1 LLSNVQKYR
10 SNYKKKTVTPEPRSP
25 RLAAAPRMMSS
36 NSSKHWSADRTA
48 DLAALAVLASVAIIA
63 ALTFRAYGMGWDDYT
78 HAEYG
83 DLLLSLYGSGFRD
96 TRALSF
102 VNLYMYG
109 GGFDMLAALLAK
121 VLPFTLFE
129 TRRLAG
135 AVVGLLGLFIVWR
148 VARRVGGSKAGLF
161 ALVLLCISPL
171 YYGHMYMNP
180 KDAPFAVAM
189 ALLLLGLVRAF
200 EEYPRPQPATVAIF
214 AIGLGLSVG
223 TRVIGGISALY
234 AAAALLFV
242 CGIEMRAMG
251 ARVAAIRMGHF
262 ILALIPGLVLA
273 YCVMALIWPWS
284 VIAPLN
290 PFRATEYFSHF
301 FEKPW
306 KEMFDG
312 VAILV
317 PDMPRTYL
325 PTLFALKEP
334 EIVLLLSSV
343 GTAGALLAA
352 MRRGLPTSH
361 RATLLLIALA
371 AVLPVVV
378 TVIARPAMYN
388 GIRHFVFIVPPLAVL
403 GGLAGAWLW
412 QRLARFG
419 QPALA
424 GAALVAIA
432 GVSSP
437 IIEMVRLHPYQ
448 YTHFNHL
455 AGGVKAADD
464 HYMLDYW
471 GLAFKQAADELHAK
485 LTLGL
490 ESPAPRQRWRIAV
503 CGPHH
508 PASVELGPEFMTTYD
523 TKGADFALMLGEFY
537 CAEYKAPILV
547 EIKREGVV
555 YARVYDIRG
564 RSVSGVFVN

>member
-1 LLSNVQKYR
+1 
-10 SNYKKKTVTPEPRSP
+10 
-25 RLAAAPRMMSS
+25 MMPP

-48 DLAALAVLASVAIIA
+48 DVAAIAVLLIVAAIA
-63 ALTFRAYGMGWDDYT
+63 GLTFRDYGLGWDDYT

-102 VNLYMYG
+102 VNVYMYG

-121 VLPFTLFE
+121 ILPFDLFE

-135 AVVGLLGLFIVWR
+135 AAVGLVGLFVVWR
-148 VARRVGGSKAGLF
+148 VGRRIGGSTAGLL

-171 YYGHMYMNP
+171 YYGHMYMNV

-189 ALLLLGLVRAF
+189 ALLLLGLVRAL
-200 EEYPRPQPATVAIF
+200 EEYPRPVPATVAIF
-214 AIGLGLSVG
+214 AVGLGLSVG
-223 TRVIGGISALY
+223 TRVIGGISAFY
-234 AAAALLFV
+234 IAAALILV
-242 CGIEMRAMG
+242 GASEMRAVG
-251 ARVAAIRMGHF
+251 ARAATIRMRQF
-262 ILALIPGLVLA
+262 LVALIPGLVLA
-273 YCVMALIWPWS
+273 YCVMALAWPWS
-284 VIAPLN
+284 VTAPLN
-290 PFRATEYFSHF
+290 LFRAVEYFSHF

-317 PDMPRTYL
+317 PDMPRTYV

-334 EIVLLLSSV
+334 EIVLLLGAA
-343 GTAGALLAA
+343 GTAGALVAA
-352 MRRGLPTSH
+352 MRRGLPLSQ
-361 RATLLLIALA
+361 RATLLLVALA
-371 AVLPVVV
+371 AVLPVALTVV
-378 TVIARPAMYN
+378 ARPAMYN
-388 GIRHFVFIVPPLAVL
+388 GIRHFVFIMPPAAVL
-403 GGLAGAWLW
+403 GGLAGVWLW

-419 QPALA
+419 RPALA
-424 GAALVAIA
+424 GAAIVATA
-432 GVSSP
+432 AVASP
-437 IIEMVRLHPYQ
+437 IVEMVRLHPYQ

-455 AGGVKAADD
+455 VGGVKAADD

-485 LTLGL
+485 LTLAL
-490 ESPAPRQRWRIAV
+490 ESPAPRRHWRIAV
-503 CGPHH
+503 CGPHN
-508 PASVELGPEFMTTYD
+508 PAKVELGPEFTTTYD

-547 EIKREGVV
+547 EIEREGVV

-564 RSVSGVFVN
+564 RTVSGVFVK

>member
-1 LLSNVQKYR
+1 MMPSN
-10 SNYKKKTVTPEPRSP
+10 
-25 RLAAAPRMMSS
+25 SS

-48 DLAALAVLASVAIIA
+48 DLAAIAVLLTVAVIA
-63 ALTFRAYGMGWDDYT
+63 GLTFRDYGMGWDDYT

-121 VLPFTLFE
+121 ISPFELFE

-135 AVVGLLGLFIVWR
+135 AAVGLVGLFVVWR
-148 VARRVGGSKAGLF
+148 VARRGGGSKAGLL

-200 EEYPRPQPATVAIF
+200 EEYPRPAPATVAIL
-214 AIGLGLSVG
+214 AIGLGLSIG

-234 AAAALLFV
+234 AAAALILV
-242 CGIEMRAMG
+242 GGIEMRAMG
-251 ARVAAIRMGHF
+251 ARAAAIRMGQF
-262 ILALIPGLVLA
+262 VLALIPGLVLA
-273 YCVMALIWPWS
+273 YCVMALAWPWS
-284 VIAPLN
+284 VTAPLN

-334 EIVLLLSSV
+334 EIVLLLGAA
-343 GTAGALLAA
+343 GTAGALVAA
-352 MRRGLPTSH
+352 MRRDLPTSQ
-361 RATLLLIALA
+361 RAMLLLVALA

-388 GIRHFVFIVPPLAVL
+388 GIRHFVFITPAVAVL

-419 QPALA
+419 RPALA
-424 GAALVAIA
+424 AGAVVAAAAVI
-432 GVSSP
+432 SP
-437 IIEMVRLHPYQ
+437 VVEMVRLHPYQ

-485 LTLGL
+485 LTLAL
-490 ESPAPRQRWRIAV
+490 ESPAPRGHWRIAV
-503 CGPHH
+503 CGPHY
-508 PASVELGPEFMTTYD
+508 PAKVELGPEFTTTYE

-537 CAEYKAPILV
+537 CAEYQAPILV

-564 RSVSGVFVN
+564 RTVRGVFVN

>member
-1 LLSNVQKYR
+1 VHKSRPN
-10 SNYKKKTVTPEPRSP
+10 KKDNTVTPENS
-25 RLAAAPRMMSS
+25 LAACRRPARKMLP
-36 NSSKHWSADRTA
+36 NSSKHWSTDRTA
-48 DLAALAVLASVAIIA
+48 DLAAIVVLIAVAAIA
-63 ALTFRAYGMGWDDYT
+63 ALTFRDYGLGWDDYT

-121 VLPFTLFE
+121 VSPFALFE

-135 AVVGLLGLFIVWR
+135 AAVGLIGLFIVWR

-161 ALVLLCISPL
+161 ALVLLCVSPL
-171 YYGHMYMNP
+171 YYGHMYMNV

-200 EEYPRPQPATVAIF
+200 EEYPRPTPATVAIF

-234 AAAALLFV
+234 VAASLVLV
-242 CGIEMRAMG
+242 CGIEMRKMG
-251 ARVAAIRMGHF
+251 ARAAALRLGNF
-262 ILALIPGLVLA
+262 IIALIPGLVLA
-273 YCVMALIWPWS
+273 YCVMALAWPWS
-284 VIAPLN
+284 VTAPLN

-317 PDMPRTYL
+317 PDMPRSYV

-334 EIVLLLSSV
+334 EIVVLLTV
-343 GTAGALLAA
+343 AGTAGALIAA
-352 MRRGLPTSH
+352 MRRDLPLPQ

-371 AVLPVVV
+371 VVLPVAL

-388 GIRHFVFIVPPLAVL
+388 GIRHFVFIMPPVAVL

-412 QRLARFG
+412 QRLAWFG
-419 QPALA
+419 RPALA
-424 GAALVAIA
+424 AGALLATAAVA
-432 GVSSP
+432 SP
-437 IIEMVRLHPYQ
+437 VVEMVRLHPYQ

-455 AGGVKAADD
+455 GGGVKAADD

-490 ESPAPRQRWRIAV
+490 EYPAARRRWRIAV

-508 PASVELGPEFMTTYD
+508 PAAVELGPEFVTTYD

-537 CAEYKAPILV
+537 CAAYKAPILV

-564 RSVSGVFVN
+564 RTVSGVFVN

>member
-1 LLSNVQKYR
+1 M
-10 SNYKKKTVTPEPRSP
+10 RSP
-25 RLAAAPRMMSS
+25 LSKSWPDWAAV
-36 NSSKHWSADRTA
+36 
-48 DLAALAVLASVAIIA
+48 AVLVVVAVIA
-63 ALTFRAYGMGWDDYT
+63 ALTFRDYGLGWDDYT

-83 DLLLSLYGSGFRD
+83 NLLLSLYGSGFTD

-121 VLPFTLFE
+121 ISPFDLFE

-135 AVVGLLGLFIVWR
+135 AIVGVIGLFIVWR
-148 VARRVGGSKAGLF
+148 LGRRVGGSKAGLL
-161 ALVLLCISPL
+161 ALILLGISPL

-200 EEYPRPQPATVAIF
+200 EEYPRPSPATIAIF
-214 AIGLGLSVG
+214 AIGLGLSMG
-223 TRVIGGISALY
+223 TRIIGGISACY
-234 AAAALLFV
+234 AAPALLLVYGSEF
-242 CGIEMRAMG
+242 RALG
-251 ARVAAIRMGHF
+251 ARPATARVGRF
-262 ILALIPGLVLA
+262 IVTLLPGLVLA
-273 YCVMALIWPWS
+273 YCVMGLAWPWS
-284 VIAPLN
+284 VVAPLN
-290 PFRATEYFSHF
+290 PLRASEYFSHF

-306 KEMFDG
+306 KEMFEG

-317 PDMPRTYL
+317 PDMPRTYV

-334 EIVLLLSSV
+334 EIVLVL
-343 GTAGALLAA
+343 GIGGAAGALVASL
-352 MRRGLPTSH
+352 RREIPVAH
-361 RATLLLIALA
+361 RAGLIILALA
-371 AVLPVVV
+371 AVLPVAL

-388 GIRHFVFIVPPLAVL
+388 GIRHFVFVMPPLAVL
-403 GGLAGAWLW
+403 GGLAGAWLFE
-412 QRLARFG
+412 RLARYG
-419 QPALA
+419 RPALA
-424 GAALVAIA
+424 AGAVAATA
-432 GVSSP
+432 GVLSP
-437 IIEMVRLHPYQ
+437 VIEMARLHPYQ

-455 AGGVKAADD
+455 AGGIRSADD

-485 LTLGL
+485 LTLAL
-490 ESPAPRQRWRIAV
+490 ENPGPRRRWRIAV

-508 PASVELGPEFMTTYD
+508 PAEVELGPEFLTTYD

-537 CAEYKAPILV
+537 CAEYNAPILV
-547 EIKREGVV
+547 EVKREGVV

-564 RSVSGVFVN
+564 RTVSGLFVN

>member
-1 LLSNVQKYR
+1 MMLS
-10 SNYKKKTVTPEPRSP
+10 S
-25 RLAAAPRMMSS
+25 
-36 NSSKHWSADRTA
+36 SSKHWSADRTA
-48 DLAALAVLASVAIIA
+48 DLTAIAVLLAVAVIA
-63 ALTFRAYGMGWDDYT
+63 GLTFRDYGLGWDDYT

-83 DLLLSLYGSGFRD
+83 NLLLSLYGSGFSD
-96 TRALSF
+96 TRAFSF

-121 VLPFTLFE
+121 VSPFDLFE

-135 AVVGLLGLFIVWR
+135 AVVGLIGLFIVWR
-148 VARRVGGSKAGLF
+148 LGRRVGGSKAGLF

-200 EEYPRPQPATVAIF
+200 EQYPRPSPATVAIF

-234 AAAALLFV
+234 AAAGLVLV
-242 CGIEMRAMG
+242 YGSEMRALGPG
-251 ARVAAIRMGHF
+251 AAASRMGRF
-262 ILALIPGLVLA
+262 IVTLVPGLVLA
-273 YCVMALIWPWS
+273 YCVMGLAWPWS

-290 PFRATEYFSHF
+290 PLRATEYFSHF

-317 PDMPRTYL
+317 PDMPRTYV

-334 EIVLLLSSV
+334 EIVLLL
-343 GTAGALLAA
+343 GIGGAAGALVAA
-352 MRRGLPTSH
+352 MRRDVPVSQ
-361 RATLLLIALA
+361 RAGLLLLAVA
-371 AVLPVVV
+371 AVLPVAL
-378 TVIARPAMYN
+378 TVIERPAMYN
-388 GIRHFVFIVPPLAVL
+388 GIRHFVFIMPPLAVL
-403 GGLAGAWLW
+403 GGVAGAWLFE
-412 QRLARFG
+412 RLAHHGR
-419 QPALA
+419 PALA
-424 GAALVAIA
+424 AGAVAATAALL
-432 GVSSP
+432 SP
-437 IIEMVRLHPYQ
+437 LVEMVRLHPYQ

-455 AGGVKAADD
+455 AGGVRAADD

-471 GLAFKQAADELHAK
+471 GLAFKQAADELRAK
-485 LTLGL
+485 LTLAL
-490 ESPAPRQRWRIAV
+490 EYPAPRRRWRIAV

-508 PASVELGPEFMTTYD
+508 PAEVELGPEFVTTYE

-537 CAEYKAPILV
+537 CAEFKAPILV

-564 RSVSGVFVN
+564 RTVSDVFVN

>member
-1 LLSNVQKYR
+1 M
-10 SNYKKKTVTPEPRSP
+10 SP
-25 RLAAAPRMMSS
+25 

-48 DLAALAVLASVAIIA
+48 DFAAIAVLLAVAAIVG
-63 ALTFRAYGMGWDDYT
+63 LTFRDYGLGWDDYS

-109 GGFDMLAALLAK
+109 GGFDMLAALVAK
-121 VLPFTLFE
+121 ILPFALFE
-129 TRRLAG
+129 TRRLVGG
-135 AVVGLLGLFIVWR
+135 AVGLIGLFIVWR
-148 VARRVGGSKAGLF
+148 VARRLGGSKAGLF

-171 YYGHMYMNP
+171 YYGHMYMNV

-200 EEYPRPQPATVAIF
+200 EEYPRPQPATLAIF

-223 TRVIGGISALY
+223 TRVIGGIAACY
-234 AAAALLFV
+234 AAAALILV
-242 CGIEMRAMG
+242 WGIEMRALG
-251 ARVAAIRMGHF
+251 ARAAAIRLGQF
-262 ILALIPGLVLA
+262 VVALVPGLVLA
-273 YCVMALIWPWS
+273 YCVMGLTWPWS
-284 VIAPLN
+284 VAAPLN
-290 PFRATEYFSHF
+290 PLRATEYFSHF

-317 PDMPRTYL
+317 PDMPRTYV

-334 EIVLLLSSV
+334 EIVLLLGV
-343 GTAGALLAA
+343 GGTAGALIVAL
-352 MRRGLPTSH
+352 RRDLPTSR
-361 RATLLLIALA
+361 RAGLLLIALA
-371 AVLPVVV
+371 ALLPVALTVV
-378 TVIARPAMYN
+378 ARPAMYN
-388 GIRHFVFIVPPLAVL
+388 GIRHFVFIMPPVAVL
-403 GGLAGAWLW
+403 GGLAAVWLW

-419 QPALA
+419 RPALA
-424 GAALVAIA
+424 AAAIVATAAVI
-432 GVSSP
+432 SP
-437 IIEMVRLHPYQ
+437 IVEMVRLHPYQ

-485 LTLGL
+485 LTLAL
-490 ESPAPRQRWRIAV
+490 ESPAPRRQWRIAV
-503 CGPHH
+503 CGPHN
-508 PASVELGPEFMTTYD
+508 PAKVELGPEFTTTYE

-537 CAEYKAPILV
+537 CAEYKAPVLV

-564 RSVSGVFVN
+564 RTVSGVFVN

>member
-1 LLSNVQKYR
+1 MSPNSFKY
-10 SNYKKKTVTPEPRSP
+10 
-25 RLAAAPRMMSS
+25 
-36 NSSKHWSADRTA
+36 WSADRAA
-48 DLAALAVLASVAIIA
+48 DLAAITILLIVAAIA
-63 ALTFRAYGMGWDDYT
+63 GLTFRDYGLGWDDYT

-109 GGFDMLAALLAK
+109 GGFDMLAALIAK
-121 VLPFTLFE
+121 ILPFALFE
-129 TRRLAG
+129 TRRLVG
-135 AVVGLLGLFIVWR
+135 AAVGLVGLFTVWR
-148 VARRVGGSKAGLF
+148 VARRVGGSKAGLL

-171 YYGHMYMNP
+171 YYGHMYMNV

-189 ALLLLGLVRAF
+189 ALLLLGLVRAL
-200 EEYPRPQPATVAIF
+200 EEYPKPTPATVAIF
-214 AIGLGLSVG
+214 AIGLGLSIG

-234 AAAALLFV
+234 VAASLVLV
-242 CGIEMRAMG
+242 CGIEMRKMG
-251 ARVAAIRMGHF
+251 ARSAALRMGNF
-262 ILALIPGLVLA
+262 IVALIPGLVLA
-273 YCVMALIWPWS
+273 YCVMALVWPWS
-284 VIAPLN
+284 VTAPLN

-317 PDMPRTYL
+317 PDMPRTYV

-334 EIVLLLSSV
+334 EIVVLLTV
-343 GTAGALLAA
+343 AGTAGALIAA
-352 MRRGLPTSH
+352 MRRDLPISQ

-371 AVLPVVV
+371 AVLPVAV

-388 GIRHFVFIVPPLAVL
+388 GIRHFVFVMPPLAVL

-419 QPALA
+419 RPALA
-424 GAALVAIA
+424 AGALVATA
-432 GVSSP
+432 AVASP
-437 IIEMVRLHPYQ
+437 VVEMVRLHPYQ

-490 ESPAPRQRWRIAV
+490 EYPAPRRRWRVAV

-508 PASVELGPEFMTTYD
+508 PAAVELGPEFITTYD

-537 CAEYKAPILV
+537 CAEYKAPVLV

-564 RSVSGVFVN
+564 HTVSGVFVN

>member
-1 LLSNVQKYR
+1 VHKSRLN
-10 SNYKKKTVTPEPRSP
+10 KKDNIVTPENS
-25 RLAAAPRMMSS
+25 LAACWRPARKMSP
-36 NSSKHWSADRTA
+36 NSFKHWSADRTV
-48 DLAALAVLASVAIIA
+48 DVAAIVVLLAVAAIA
-63 ALTFRAYGMGWDDYT
+63 GLTFRDYGLGWDDYS

-96 TRALSF
+96 TRAFSF

-121 VLPFTLFE
+121 ILPFALFE
-129 TRRLAG
+129 TRRLVG
-135 AVVGLLGLFIVWR
+135 AAVGLVGLFAVWR

-171 YYGHMYMNP
+171 YYGHMYMNV

-189 ALLLLGLVRAF
+189 ALLLLGLVRAL
-200 EEYPRPQPATVAIF
+200 EEYPKPTPATVAIF
-214 AIGLGLSVG
+214 AIGLGLSIG

-234 AAAALLFV
+234 VASSLVLV
-242 CGIEMRAMG
+242 CGIEMRRVG
-251 ARVAAIRMGHF
+251 ARAAALRVGNF
-262 ILALIPGLVLA
+262 IVALIPGLVLA
-273 YCVMALIWPWS
+273 YCVMALVWPWS

-317 PDMPRTYL
+317 PDMPRTYV

-334 EIVLLLSSV
+334 EILVLLTV
-343 GTAGALLAA
+343 AGTAGALIAA
-352 MRRGLPTSH
+352 MRRDLPTSQ

-388 GIRHFVFIVPPLAVL
+388 GIRHFVFIMPPLAVL
-403 GGLAGAWLW
+403 GGLAGVWLW

-419 QPALA
+419 RPALA
-424 GAALVAIA
+424 AGALVATA
-432 GVSSP
+432 AVASP
-437 IIEMVRLHPYQ
+437 VVEMVRLHPYQ

-490 ESPAPRQRWRIAV
+490 EYPAARRRWRIAV

-508 PASVELGPEFMTTYD
+508 PASVELGPEFITTYD

-564 RSVSGVFVN
+564 RTVSGVFVN